1 MRIGGVKSIWR
12 DSQLMLLAVVVILH
26 RVVELGGLLICD
38 ALGIL
43 ILALPV
49 PVFVKHIVQRLDF
62 LSYLTNQMQILFGVI
77 PSYLNLS
84 VEEIL
89 NLDPNQSLPF
99 DEGNDKF

>member
-12 DSQLMLLAVVVILH
+12 DSQLMLMAVIVILH

-49 PVFVKHIVQRLDF
+49 PVFVKHIVAYRQGYRRAAPLTF
-62 LSYLTNQMQILFGVI
+62 LLY
-77 PSYLNLS
+77 
-84 VEEIL
+84 
-89 NLDPNQSLPF
+89 
-99 DEGNDKF
+99 